1 MKKVSLMVCL
11 TVFMF
16 FVPMFSINVSAA
28 SNYTDGVYVLY
39 ESGEPSFGGSSYP
52 TYDSVDG
59 STETSHGGGG
69 RNFEVKVSC
78 GSVDDIPAAVPQL
91 TKLFFD
97 LMKMAV
103 PIVLVIKG
111 IIDLLKST
119 MGQKE
124 DEIKKGQQTFIKRI
138 IAAALFFVVVLIT
151 QFVFSIIGTA
161 NESGTVASCINCF
174 MNNNCG

>member
-28 SNYTDGVYVLY
+28 SNYTDGFYILHK
-39 ESGEPSFGGSSYP
+39 SGEPSFGGSSYP
-52 TYDSVDG
+52 TYDSENSFTDNE
-59 STETSHGGGG
+59 SDED
-69 RNFEVKVSC
+69 KVSC

-138 IAAALFFVVVLIT
+138 VAAALFFVVVLVA

-161 NESGTVASCINCF
+161 NESGTIASCINCF
-174 MNNNCG
+174 MNNNCR